1 MRRGEG
7 GVARGSR
14 RSRGGAGG
22 GAHGGGHVAR
32 AEVRSGGQ
40 QPPDI
45 TGISEDYASASSSG
59 GHFGN
64 LGRDD
69 FSRKYND
76 IQNLRGA

>member
-1 MRRGEG
+1 M
-7 GVARGSR
+7 
-14 RSRGGAGG
+14 
-22 GAHGGGHVAR
+22 AR